1 MANTAKL
8 KEVEKSVSTFSK
20 EQILASSKFANRR
33 DLLSVILED
42 GKQYSIEDIK
52 KEIDKTLG
60 KRAN

>member
-20 EQILASSKFANRR
+20 EQILASSKFASRR

-42 GKQYSIEDIK
+42 GKQYSIEDIQ